1 MPAPRSAAAPSCGDR
16 RLITRQAEW
25 LLGAAE
31 LAADQPRIEPVA
43 GQQFAMG
50 AGLDEPATVE
60 HGEPVDVAHGRQPM
74 GDDDGRA
81 VAHQRVEGGAH
92 LRLADRV
99 EVRGRLVEDQGW
111 RVFQESAGYR
121 DALALP

>member
-50 AGLDEPATVE
+50 AGLDEPAAAPA
-60 HGEPVDVAHGRQPM
+60 GERAIRHRQLQY
-74 GDDDGRA
+74 A
-81 VAHQRVEGGAH
+81 CHQN
-92 LRLADRV
+92 DPT
-99 EVRGRLVEDQGW
+99 LVP
-111 RVFQESAGYR
+111 ESTAN
-121 DALALP
+121 